1 MFNNISTIKILIS
14 LVIISLA
21 AINVTR
27 ISTVNQSENFFL
39 DEVIKTA
46 YASSESEDS
55 SGSGDEGE
63 SAWDRFWN
71 SAADWVSDAWDAVSD
86 FFNSD
91 PNASTY
97 VSPDGSFEIDIDR
110 NSMDEWTDPA
120 FIQGI
125 DGSQNYTGITFKW
138 NF

>member
-21 AINVTR
+21 AINGTH

-39 DEVIKTA
+39 HEVSKTA
-46 YASSESEDS
+46 YASSESDDSED
-55 SGSGDEGE
+55 DEEE

-97 VSPDGSFEIDIDR
+97 VSPNGSFEIDIDR